1 MTSSSTEPS
10 AQTDRTSAPTEGIE
24 ALRADLA
31 AIDERVFGGTAAAS
45 LDEELATLRQIALN
59 ILGGDGV

>member
-1 MTSSSTEPS
+1 
-10 AQTDRTSAPTEGIE
+10 
-24 ALRADLA
+24 LRADLA

>member
-10 AQTDRTSAPTEGIE
+10 AQTDRTAAPTESIE

-31 AIDERVFGGTAAAS
+31 AIDEHLFGGTAAAS